1 HARLERRTSGLWLTD
16 LGGVNGTRYEGQ
28 RITEPM
34 RLHACERV
42 GIGPFLLYCEGEN
55 LHVLD
60 GSRKMRLGAGDL
72 EKMIRQIDGKP
83 RKLLDHITLAVEPG
97 EFVTLLGPSGS
108 GKSTLMDCLN
118 GRRPATAGRVLANGE
133 DFYRHFDSFRQSLGY
148 VPQKDIVH
156 TQLTVYR
163 ALYYTAQLRLPT
175 DTEPAELTARIEEV
189 LQEMELGPHRNTLV
203 ANLSGGQIKRVS
215 LGAELIARPCLLF
228 IDEATSGLDAGTEA
242 RMMRLFRQLA
252 DEGRS
257 VICITHNVDNVDLC
271 QLAAILCAGKLIF
284 FGPPQEAGLYFRVD
298 RISELYDRLA
308 EKSPEEWEIA
318 FQTCSLHREYL
329 QRRLAQATP
338 GNLLLPEGLPQK
350 DFEITATGIVAIG
363 GLTVESE
370 AVSRPHET
378 IAPVSSGAKLAMAA
392 SPPAA
397 VSALAQSLL
406 QSLPHPR
413 TAWRQ

>member
-118 GRRPATAGRVLANGE
+118 GRRRATAGKVLANGE
-133 DFYRHFDSFRQSLGY
+133 DFYQHYDSFRQSLGY

-156 TQLTVYR
+156 TQLSVAR
-163 ALYYTAQLRLPT
+163 ALEYTARLRLPADTDPAQLRSRVEEVL
-175 DTEPAELTARIEEV
+175 EEMELTA
-189 LQEMELGPHRNTLV
+189 HRQKLV
-203 ANLSGGQIKRVS
+203 ANLSGGQVKRVS
-215 LGAELIARPCLLF
+215 LGAELLARPCMLYV
-228 IDEATSGLDAGTEA
+228 DEATSGLDAGTES
-242 RMMRLFRQLA
+242 RMMELFRKLA
-252 DEGRS
+252 DHGKS
-257 VICITHNVDNVDLC
+257 IVCITHNVDNVD
-271 QLAAILCAGKLIF
+271 
-284 FGPPQEAGLYFRVD
+284 
-298 RISELYDRLA
+298 
-308 EKSPEEWEIA
+308 
-318 FQTCSLHREYL
+318 
-329 QRRLAQATP
+329 
-338 GNLLLPEGLPQK
+338 
-350 DFEITATGIVAIG
+350 
-363 GLTVESE
+363 
-370 AVSRPHET
+370 
-378 IAPVSSGAKLAMAA
+378 
-392 SPPAA
+392 
-397 VSALAQSLL
+397 
-406 QSLPHPR
+406 
-413 TAWRQ
+413 